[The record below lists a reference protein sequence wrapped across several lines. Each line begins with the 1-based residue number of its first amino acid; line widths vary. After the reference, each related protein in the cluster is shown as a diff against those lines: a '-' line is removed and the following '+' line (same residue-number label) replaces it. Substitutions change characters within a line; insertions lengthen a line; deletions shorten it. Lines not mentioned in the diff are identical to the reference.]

1 MWRYISTVSE
11 PKAKQT
17 TAEKRKYFKDY
28 DKDKRTRQFQSK
40 WLTGRSWLTVDYAD
54 GMKCYL
60 FYISLKE

>member
-28 DKDKRTRQFQSK
+28 DKDRTYNMYWQQNTEGTR
-40 WLTGRSWLTVDYAD
+40 
-54 GMKCYL
+54 
-60 FYISLKE
+60 